1 MYVSLPIFINFLQQW
16 RSKLEILFQFVLLEA
31 SWPRQSKGELL
42 NLLEQ
47 HSALKFSSELETFLI
62 VQAVELFHTG
72 KLNMNIFSSVYNCAL
87 ANLKEIFVSSPRS
100 GEILFQS
107 KTASTL
113 TIFFSC
119 LSSNSLMLNII
130 LTPPVFVSSF
140 MVLTDR

>member
-47 HSALKFSSELETFLI
+47 HSVLKFSSELETILI
-62 VQAVELFHTG
+62 IQAVELFHTG
-72 KLNMNIFSSVYNCAL
+72 KLNMNIFSSVSNCAL
-87 ANLKEIFVSSPRS
+87 ANLKEIFISSPRS

-119 LSSNSLMLNII
+119 LSRDSLMLNII

-140 MVLTDR
+140 MVFTDP